1 MNFIKK
7 AEGVEINSKMNYKM
21 SIVLPSWNYSDAGR
35 WKSLRVQRV
44 APLLHWIISFRTYL
58 QRRVNVHLEICLR
71 NSCNS
76 GCKKEQYWQQFFFRV
91 IIFEFLWHL
100 NSFDFFNSCEP
111 SNNYWILKLETMKDR
126 MRNKNVWN
134 SIFLVF
140 NKNRY
145 IPHKISSFKCSLN
158 S

>member
-1 MNFIKK
+1 
-7 AEGVEINSKMNYKM
+7 M
-21 SIVLPSWNYSDAGR
+21 SIALPSWNYSDAGR

-111 SNNYWILKLETMKDR
+111 SNNYYHLSNKREVTLTDFGKFHPAQ
-126 MRNKNVWN
+126 NKNPPCMFIDFITKM
-134 SIFLVF
+134 SYCFIQSQYS
-140 NKNRY
+140 NKT
-145 IPHKISSFKCSLN
+145 
-158 S
+158 